1 MKQLRRVTA
10 LALILAATP
19 ATLAMASGSLSGTY
33 VTTVKS
39 AGSLNGTYHI
49 TFTPGHFKLVAPY
62 NITGHGTY
70 SLSGSKITV
79 YGPSSS
85 CKSAGVYEYKLTS
98 SSLTFRKIKDS
109 CPRASILDAHAMK
122 KV

>member
-10 LALILAATP
+10 LALILAAVP
-19 ATLAMASGSLSGTY
+19 ASLAMASGSLSGTY
-33 VTTVKS
+33 VTTVKT

-49 TFTPGHFKLVAPY
+49 TFTPGHFELKAPY
-62 NITGHGTY
+62 GITGHGTY
-70 SLSGSKITV
+70 TLAGSKITV
-79 YGPSSS
+79 HGPSAS
-85 CKSAGVYEYKLTS
+85 CTSAGVYEYKLTS
-98 SSLTFRKIKDS
+98 SSITFRKIKDS